1 MTINNDAVLIT
12 KFVQGQTSF
21 AASQDLKIEL
31 AFDSTQLLMRRQGVI
46 ACLKQENQLPTV
58 LVRRGCVHWN
68 FLHHTLLKH
77 GFVPL
82 LNAETDKVFAKYQKR
97 ELPPGYKLN
106 ATDASTLWKEW
117 WPNSRGANRNR
128 VELDVLLFT
137 RNKWMA
143 IRDITCKQGVF
154 FIKTL
159 GPEVVR
165 HPSQPVIWLNRTTRK
180 YLEKD
185 IDARQSDSEAST
197 SNYHQTVKQDPRWS
211 TIGQIEIAP
220 DLKSVV
226 RVHQGKLC
234 VVTSLGEIIIEG
246 NNLKVQLNSVQ
257 TPTMTSQFPGRQQQ
271 ANGFHRSAAIGF

>member
-31 AFDSTQLLMRRQGVI
+31 AFDSTQLLMRRQGLI

-117 WPNSRGANRNR
+117 WTNIRGGNHNRI
-128 VELDVLLFT
+128 ELDVLLFT
-137 RNKWMA
+137 RNKWVA

-185 IDARQSDSEAST
+185 IYAQQSDGQAST
-197 SNYHQTVKQDPRWS
+197 SSYHQTAKQAPRWS
-211 TIGQIEIAP
+211 TVEQIEIAP
-220 DLKSVV
+220 ELKSVV

-234 VVTSLGEIIIEG
+234 VMSSLGEIIIEG
-246 NNLKVQLNSVQ
+246 NNLKVHLNPVQ
-257 TPTMTSQFPGRQQQ
+257 SPGSHHQ
-271 ANGFHRSAAIGF
+271 ANGFSRSAAIGF